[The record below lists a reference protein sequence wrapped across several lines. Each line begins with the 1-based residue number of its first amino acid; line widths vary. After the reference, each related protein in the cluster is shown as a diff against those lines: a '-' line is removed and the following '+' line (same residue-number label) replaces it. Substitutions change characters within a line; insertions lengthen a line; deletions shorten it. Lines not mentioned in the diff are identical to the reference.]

1 MRIVQTISDTLIRIA
16 YEPLKTREQSLISL
30 KNEIIDVGVPEM
42 NDEKYNLLI
51 DIIEDLISETKTEIS
66 LMKDVELPEPVK
78 RATVQTST
86 PSDDE
91 VSVLPK
97 KPLARKK
104 KMKSEAIST
113 EDLTFIDDVLNL
125 F

>member
-42 NDEKYNLLI
+42 NDEEYNILI

-66 LMKDVELPEPVK
+66 LMKDRELPEPVK

-97 KPLARKK
+97 KPLGRKK
-104 KMKSEAIST
+104 KIKSEAIST